1 VTEETTAAAERLLR
15 EAKVLQM
22 RGQFAAA
29 EERCRQAL
37 EVAPDDVS
45 GVEMLADLLVEIGTL
60 EDARDLYQRA
70 LELQPGRSSAE
81 TSLARVVLELG
92 EREHER
98 VEAQLLLGGGST
110 GSRAERKRRVMLSI
124 ILSALFAGI
133 GQMYNGE
140 MGKGLGLAAVYLF
153 SLIFGAPELLRM
165 VLTLAA
171 VRGPR
176 HAPPLETWA
185 VLVGFVG
192 LFVWIYSVIDAAGGA
207 QKGARPGE

>member
-1 VTEETTAAAERLLR
+1 MTEETTDAAERLLR

-37 EVAPDDVS
+37 EAAPDDVS
-45 GVEMLADLLVEIGTL
+45 GVEMLADLLAEKGSL
-60 EDARDLYQRA
+60 EEARDLYQRA

-98 VEAQLLLGGGST
+98 VAAQLMLAGGT
-110 GSRAERKRRVMLSI
+110 AGSRAERKRRVTVSI
-124 ILSALFAGI
+124 LLSALFAGF

-140 MGKGLGLAAVYLF
+140 TAKGLGLAVIYVLT
-153 SLIFGAPELLRM
+153 LIFGAPELLRM
-165 VLTLAA
+165 VLTLAG
-171 VRGPR
+171 VRGQR
-176 HAPPLETWA
+176 HAAPIEPWA